1 MSIIMFL
8 SNREIQIV
16 EKKGSKRQ
24 AGVKRVMQFSAPE
37 GSLIN
42 GVIVEPE
49 LFSSFL
55 KELWQRQG
63 FLSKKVELITGSTKI
78 MGKMLDVPRMN
89 RQDILN
95 YLKRELSES
104 SEEEAFVY
112 HYCDVEKEENGRRKI
127 FGERI
132 SSALI
137 EEYMEVF
144 AGAQLEIKAVYSD
157 MSSLLKLTRQEFS
170 MDQTF
175 VLQIV
180 HDITLTTILY
190 VDGVFTYYTNAR
202 LFQEIGSRAC
212 ADELAQSVSKIIQFM
227 KANHMEAALE
237 KVIFLGIDEEGFS
250 YCREA
255 LDEQGIEIEILMPPD
270 GWLGGNGKEYAQF
283 THVLA
288 GLYQSDS
295 NDNIIKQYRRSNKLQ
310 YEILHE
316 YKKQSIVIAGVLC
329 VMLALW
335 FGVSCY
341 LAKLGRE
348 LENVT
353 CYNQDFEVLDSVKE
367 NASLRD
373 EILYLEQQ
381 QEALDMINGAIVE
394 YPVCNSDT
402 LEMLKECAKGHAKI
416 EFQAYDGDAG
426 IVYLFASAKSVE
438 SIHKFIQKLD
448 KREGIDEVNYT
459 GYTYNNQTRLWD
471 IHVNC
476 RLAAQGT
483 KVPEK

>member
-16 EKKGSKRQ
+16 EKKGGKSQ

-49 LFSSFL
+49 LFTSFL
-55 KELWQRQG
+55 KELWQQQG
-63 FLSKKVELITGSTKI
+63 FLSKKVQLIIGSTKI

-89 RQDILN
+89 RQDTLN
-95 YLKRELSES
+95 YLERELSES

-112 HYCDVEKEENGRRKI
+112 HYCDVEKEEDGRKKI

-132 SSALI
+132 TSALI

-144 AGAQLEIKAVYSD
+144 SGAQLEITAVYSD

-283 THVLA
+283 THALA

-295 NDNIIKQYRRSNKLQ
+295 NDNILKQYRRSSKLQ
-310 YEILHE
+310 YEILRE
-316 YKKQSIVIAGVLC
+316 YKKQGIVIAGVLC

-341 LAKLGRE
+341 LAKLGQE
-348 LENVT
+348 FENVT
-353 CYNQDFEVLDSVKE
+353 RYNQDFEILDSVRE
-367 NASLRD
+367 NASLHD
-373 EILYLEQQ
+373 EISYLEQQ
-381 QEALDMINGAIVE
+381 QEALDMINGAITE
-394 YPVCNSDT
+394 YPVCDSDT
-402 LEMLKECAKGHAKI
+402 LEMLKKCAKGHAKI

-426 IVYLFASAKSVE
+426 VVYLFASAKSVK

-483 KVPEK
+483 KVAEK